1 MTRDAIR
8 GATWAPTWAVVPVKD
23 LERAKRR
30 LAGALDPAARRGLS
44 LAMLADVLDALDA
57 TPGLD
62 GAAVVSRDADV
73 VELARRR
80 GLRVIPETGAG
91 LNAAVAQAA
100 DVLSANVL
108 SADVLSAEGCARLL
122 VMPADLPLAAP
133 EEIAAV
139 LAALPEAP
147 GLTLV
152 PDRHG
157 VGTNGF
163 LCSPPNAVA
172 PSFGEDSFARH
183 LEAARNAGIPATV
196 LRLPGLGLDIDTPED
211 LRAFMETPGATWTHA
226 ALRAARSA
234 APLAVG
240 GAR

>member
-1 MTRDAIR
+1 MTRDATR
-8 GATWAPTWAVVPVKD
+8 NATWDATWAVVPVKTLD
-23 LERAKRR
+23 AAKRR

-57 TPGLD
+57 TTGLD
-62 GAAVVSRDADV
+62 GTAVVSRDADV
-73 VELARRR
+73 MGLARGRS
-80 GLRVIPETGAG
+80 LRVIPERGVG

-100 DVLSANVL
+100 I
-108 SADVLSAEGCARLL
+108 VLSAEGCARFL
-122 VMPADLPLAAP
+122 VIPADLPLAGP
-133 EEIAAV
+133 EEIAQV

-157 VGTNGF
+157 VGTNA
-163 LCSPPNAVA
+163 LACAPPDAVA
-172 PSFGEDSFARH
+172 PSFGAGSFARH

-211 LRAFMETPGATWTHA
+211 LRALTETPGATWTHA

-234 APLAVG
+234 ASLAVG

>member
-1 MTRDAIR
+1 MTQDA
-8 GATWAPTWAVVPVKD
+8 TWAVVPVKD

-73 VELARRR
+73 AALARRR

-100 DVLSANVL
+100 N
-108 SADVLSAEGCARLL
+108 VLSAEGCARLL

-133 EEIAAV
+133 EEIAQI

-147 GLTLV
+147 GLALV

-157 VGTNGF
+157 VGTNA
-163 LCSPPNAVA
+163 LACAPPDAVA
-172 PSFGEDSFARH
+172 PSFGAGSFARH
-183 LEAARNAGIPATV
+183 LEAARDAGIPATV

-211 LRAFMETPGATWTHA
+211 LRALTEMPGATWTHA
-226 ALRAARSA
+226 ALRAARSP

-240 GAR
+240 GAG

>member
-1 MTRDAIR
+1 MTRDAAR
-8 GATWAPTWAVVPVKD
+8 DTTWAPTWAVVPVKD

-30 LAGALDPAARRGLS
+30 LAGTLDPAARRGLS

-57 TPGLD
+57 TAGLD

-73 VELARRR
+73 MELARRR

-100 DVLSANVL
+100 N
-108 SADVLSAEGCARLL
+108 VLSAEGCARLL
-122 VMPADLPLAAP
+122 VMPADLPLAGP
-133 EEIAAV
+133 EEIAQV

-163 LCSPPNAVA
+163 LCSPPDAVA
-172 PSFGEDSFARH
+172 PCFGADSFARH
-183 LEAARNAGIPATV
+183 LEAARDAGIPATV
-196 LRLPGLGLDIDTPED
+196 LRLPGLALDIDTPED
-211 LRAFMETPGATWTHA
+211 LRAFMEAPGPTWAHA

>member
-1 MTRDAIR
+1 MTRDA
-8 GATWAPTWAVVPVKD
+8 TWAVVPVKP
-23 LERAKRR
+23 LEAAKRR

-62 GAAVVSRDADV
+62 GIAVVSRDADV
-73 VELARRR
+73 AELARRR

-100 DVLSANVL
+100 NVLSAN
-108 SADVLSAEGCARLL
+108 VLSAEGCARLL

-133 EEIAAV
+133 EEIAQI

-157 VGTNGF
+157 VGTNA
-163 LCSPPNAVA
+163 LACTPPDAVA
-172 PSFGEDSFARH
+172 PSFGAGSFARH

-211 LRAFMETPGATWTHA
+211 LRALTEMPGATWTHA
-226 ALRAARSA
+226 ALRAARSP

-240 GAR
+240 GAG

>member
-1 MTRDAIR
+1 MIR
-8 GATWAPTWAVVPVKD
+8 NATWAVVPVKTLD
-23 LERAKRR
+23 AAKRR

-57 TPGLD
+57 TPGL
-62 GAAVVSRDADV
+62 GGIAVVSRDADV
-73 VELARRR
+73 AALARRR
-80 GLRVIPETGAG
+80 GLRVILETGAG

-100 DVLSANVL
+100 NVLSANVL
-108 SADVLSAEGCARLL
+108 SASAEGCARLL

-157 VGTNGF
+157 VGTNA
-163 LCSPPNAVA
+163 LACTPPDAVA
-172 PSFGEDSFARH
+172 PSFGAGSFARH

-211 LRAFMETPGATWTHA
+211 LRALMETPGATWTPTWTHA
-226 ALRAARSA
+226 ALRAARSP

>member
-1 MTRDAIR
+1 MTRDASWA
-8 GATWAPTWAVVPVKD
+8 ATWALVPVKD

-73 VELARRR
+73 TALARRR
-80 GLRVIPETGAG
+80 GLRVIPEAG
-91 LNAAVAQAA
+91 TCLNAAVAQAT
-100 DVLSANVL
+100 N
-108 SADVLSAEGCARLL
+108 VLSAEGCARLL
-122 VMPADLPLAAP
+122 VVPADLPLADP
-133 EEIAAV
+133 EEIAQI

-163 LCSPPNAVA
+163 LCSPPNAIA
-172 PSFGEDSFARH
+172 PSFGADSFARH
-183 LEAARNAGIPATV
+183 LEAARDAGIPATV

-211 LRAFMETPGATWTHA
+211 LRAFKETPGATWTHA
-226 ALRAARSA
+226 ALRAARPA

-240 GAR
+240 GER

>member
-1 MTRDAIR
+1 MTRDA
-8 GATWAPTWAVVPVKD
+8 TWAATWAVVPVKD

-30 LAGALDPAARRGLS
+30 LAGALGPAARRGLS

-57 TPGLD
+57 TAGLD

-73 VELARRR
+73 TELARRR

-100 DVLSANVL
+100 N
-108 SADVLSAEGCARLL
+108 VLSAEGCARLL
-122 VMPADLPLAAP
+122 VMPADLPLAGP
-133 EEIAAV
+133 EEIAQI
-139 LAALPEAP
+139 LAALPGAP

-157 VGTNGF
+157 VGTNA
-163 LCSPPNAVA
+163 LACAPPDAVA
-172 PSFGEDSFARH
+172 PSFGAGSFARH

-211 LRAFMETPGATWTHA
+211 LRALTETPGATWTHA

>member
-1 MTRDAIR
+1 MTRDA
-8 GATWAPTWAVVPVKD
+8 TWAATWAVVPVKRLD
-23 LERAKRR
+23 AAKQR

-57 TPGLD
+57 TAGLD

-73 VELARRR
+73 MELARRR
-80 GLRVIPETGAG
+80 GLRVIPETGTD

-100 DVLSANVL
+100 N
-108 SADVLSAEGCARLL
+108 VLSAEGCARLL
-122 VMPADLPLAAP
+122 VMPADLPLAGP
-133 EEIAAV
+133 EEIAQV
-139 LAALPEAP
+139 LTALPEAP

-163 LCSPPNAVA
+163 LCSPPDAVA
-172 PSFGEDSFARH
+172 PCFGADSFARH
-183 LEAARNAGIPATV
+183 LEAARDAGIPATV
-196 LRLPGLGLDIDTPED
+196 LRLPGLALDIDTPED
-211 LRAFMETPGATWTHA
+211 LRAFMEAPGPTWAHA

>member
-1 MTRDAIR
+1 MTRD
-8 GATWAPTWAVVPVKD
+8 ATWAPTWAVVPVKH

-30 LAGALDPAARRGLS
+30 LAGALDPAARHGLS

-62 GAAVVSRDADV
+62 GAAMVSRDADV
-73 VELARRR
+73 EELARRR
-80 GLRVIPETGAG
+80 DLRVIPETGAG

-100 DVLSANVL
+100 N
-108 SADVLSAEGCARLL
+108 VLSAEGCARLL
-122 VMPADLPLAAP
+122 VMPADLPLAGP
-133 EEIAAV
+133 EEIAQI

-157 VGTNGF
+157 VGTNA
-163 LCSPPNAVA
+163 LACAPPDAVA

-211 LRAFMETPGATWTHA
+211 LRALTETPGATWTHA

-234 APLAVG
+234 ASLAVG

>member
-1 MTRDAIR
+1 MTRD
-8 GATWAPTWAVVPVKD
+8 GTWALVPVKD

-62 GAAVVSRDADV
+62 ATTGLDGIAVVSRDADV
-73 VELARRR
+73 TALARRR
-80 GLRVIPETGAG
+80 GLRVIPEAGAG
-91 LNAAVAQAA
+91 LNAAVAQAG
-100 DVLSANVL
+100 N
-108 SADVLSAEGCARLL
+108 VLSAEGCARLL
-122 VMPADLPLAAP
+122 VMPADLPLADP

-157 VGTNGF
+157 VGTNA
-163 LCSPPNAVA
+163 LACAPPDAVA
-172 PSFGEDSFARH
+172 PSFGAGSFARH
-183 LEAARNAGIPATV
+183 LQAARNAGIPATV

-211 LRAFMETPGATWTHA
+211 LRALTETPGATWTHA
-226 ALRAARSA
+226 ALRAARSP

>member
-1 MTRDAIR
+1 MTRAAIR
-8 GATWAPTWAVVPVKD
+8 AATWAVVPVKD

-57 TPGLD
+57 TAGLD

-73 VELARRR
+73 AELVRRR
-80 GLRVIPETGAG
+80 GLRVIPEAGAG

-100 DVLSANVL
+100 S
-108 SADVLSAEGCARLL
+108 VLSAEGCARLL
-122 VMPADLPLAAP
+122 VMPADLPLASP
-133 EEIAAV
+133 EEIAQI
-139 LAALPEAP
+139 LAALPETP

-157 VGTNGF
+157 VGTNA
-163 LCSPPNAVA
+163 LACVPPNAIA

-183 LEAARNAGIPATV
+183 LGAARDAGIPATV

-211 LRAFMETPGATWTHA
+211 LRVLMETPGATWTHA
-226 ALRAARSA
+226 ALRAARPA

>member
-1 MTRDAIR
+1 MTRNA
-8 GATWAPTWAVVPVKD
+8 TWAVVPVKD

-30 LAGALDPAARRGLS
+30 LTGALDPAARRGLS
-44 LAMLADVLDALDA
+44 LAMLADVLDALAA

-62 GAAVVSRDADV
+62 GIAVVSRDADV
-73 VELARRR
+73 AALARRR

-100 DVLSANVL
+100 N
-108 SADVLSAEGCARLL
+108 VLSAEGCARLL

-133 EEIAAV
+133 EEIARI
-139 LAALPEAP
+139 LAALTETP
-147 GLTLV
+147 GLALV

-157 VGTNGF
+157 VGTNA
-163 LCSPPNAVA
+163 LACSPPHAIA
-172 PSFGEDSFARH
+172 PSFGAGSFARH
-183 LEAARNAGIPATV
+183 LQAARNAGIPATV

-211 LRAFMETPGATWTHA
+211 LRALMETPGATWSHA
-226 ALRAARSA
+226 ALRATRSA

>member
-1 MTRDAIR
+1 MTRNA
-8 GATWAPTWAVVPVKD
+8 TWAVVPVKD

-30 LAGALDPAARRGLS
+30 LTGALDPAARRGLS

-62 GAAVVSRDADV
+62 ATTGLDGIAVVSRDADV
-73 VELARRR
+73 AALARRR

-100 DVLSANVL
+100 N
-108 SADVLSAEGCARLL
+108 VLSAEGCARVL

-133 EEIAAV
+133 EEIARI
-139 LAALPEAP
+139 LAALTETP
-147 GLTLV
+147 GLALV

-157 VGTNGF
+157 VGTNA
-163 LCSPPNAVA
+163 LACSPPHAIA
-172 PSFGEDSFARH
+172 PSFGAGSFARH
-183 LEAARNAGIPATV
+183 LQAARNAGIPATV

-211 LRAFMETPGATWTHA
+211 LRALMETPGATWTHA
-226 ALRAARSA
+226 ALRATRSA

>member
-1 MTRDAIR
+1 MTRA
-8 GATWAPTWAVVPVKD
+8 ATWAVVPVKT
-23 LERAKRR
+23 LNAAKRR
-30 LAGALDPAARRGLS
+30 LAGAVDPAARRGLS

-57 TPGLD
+57 TAGLD

-73 VELARRR
+73 MALARRR

-91 LNAAVAQAA
+91 LNAAVTQAA
-100 DVLSANVL
+100 TVLSA
-108 SADVLSAEGCARLL
+108 AGCARLL

-133 EEIAAV
+133 EEIAQI

-157 VGTNGF
+157 VGTNA
-163 LCSPPNAVA
+163 LACAPPDAVA
-172 PSFGEDSFARH
+172 PSFGAGSFARH
-183 LEAARNAGIPATV
+183 LEAARDAGIPATV

-211 LRAFMETPGATWTHA
+211 LRAFMEAPGATWTHA

-240 GAR
+240 GER

>member
-1 MTRDAIR
+1 MTGDA
-8 GATWAPTWAVVPVKD
+8 TWAVVPVKP
-23 LERAKRR
+23 LEAAKRR
-30 LAGALDPAARRGLS
+30 LAGALDPAARCGLS

-62 GAAVVSRDADV
+62 GIAVVSRDADV
-73 VELARRR
+73 AELARRR

-100 DVLSANVL
+100 NVLSAN
-108 SADVLSAEGCARLL
+108 VLSAEGCARLL

-147 GLTLV
+147 GITLV

-157 VGTNGF
+157 VGTNA
-163 LCSPPNAVA
+163 LACAPPDAVA
-172 PSFGEDSFARH
+172 PSFGAGSFARH
-183 LEAARNAGIPATV
+183 LEAARDAGIPATV

-211 LRAFMETPGATWTHA
+211 LRALMETPGATWTHA

-240 GAR
+240 GTR

>member
-1 MTRDAIR
+1 MTRN
-8 GATWAPTWAVVPVKD
+8 GTWAVVPVKD

-30 LAGALDPAARRGLS
+30 LAGALDPAARHGLS
-44 LAMLADVLDALDA
+44 LAMLADVLDALAA

-62 GAAVVSRDADV
+62 GIAVVSRDADV
-73 VELARRR
+73 AALARRR
-80 GLRVIPETGAG
+80 GRRVIPETGAG
-91 LNAAVAQAA
+91 LDAAVAQAA
-100 DVLSANVL
+100 N
-108 SADVLSAEGCARLL
+108 VLSAEGCARLL

-139 LAALPEAP
+139 LAALAEAP
-147 GLTLV
+147 GLALV

-157 VGTNGF
+157 VGTNA
-163 LCSPPNAVA
+163 LACAPPDAIA
-172 PSFGEDSFARH
+172 PSFGAGSFARH

-211 LRAFMETPGATWTHA
+211 LRALMETPGATWTHA

>member
-1 MTRDAIR
+1 MTRDA
-8 GATWAPTWAVVPVKD
+8 TWAATWAVVPVKD

-73 VELARRR
+73 AELARRR

-100 DVLSANVL
+100 NVL
-108 SADVLSAEGCARLL
+108 AAEGCTRLL

-133 EEIAAV
+133 EEIAQI
-139 LAALPEAP
+139 LAALHAAP

-157 VGTNGF
+157 VGTNA
-163 LCSPPNAVA
+163 LACAPPDAVA
-172 PSFGEDSFARH
+172 PSFGANSFARH
-183 LEAARNAGIPATV
+183 LGAARSAGIPATV
-196 LRLPGLGLDIDTPED
+196 LHLPGLGLDIDTLED
-211 LRAFMETPGATWTHA
+211 LRAFMEAPGATWTHA

-240 GAR
+240 GER

>member
-1 MTRDAIR
+1 
-8 GATWAPTWAVVPVKD
+8 
-23 LERAKRR
+23 
-30 LAGALDPAARRGLS
+30 
-44 LAMLADVLDALDA
+44 MLADVLDALDA

-73 VELARRR
+73 AALARRR

-100 DVLSANVL
+100 N
-108 SADVLSAEGCARLL
+108 VLSAEGCARLL

-133 EEIAAV
+133 EEIAQI

-147 GLTLV
+147 GLALV

-157 VGTNGF
+157 VGTNA
-163 LCSPPNAVA
+163 LACAPPDAVA
-172 PSFGEDSFARH
+172 PSFGAGSFARH
-183 LEAARNAGIPATV
+183 LEAARDAGIPATV

-211 LRAFMETPGATWTHA
+211 LRALTEMPGATWTHA
-226 ALRAARSA
+226 ALRAARSP

-240 GAR
+240 GAG

>member
-1 MTRDAIR
+1 MTRDAS
-8 GATWAPTWAVVPVKD
+8 WPPTWAVVPVKRLD
-23 LERAKRR
+23 AAKRR
-30 LAGALDPAARRGLS
+30 LVGALDPAARRGLS
-44 LAMLADVLDALDA
+44 LAMLADVLDALAA

-62 GAAVVSRDADV
+62 STAVVSRDGDV
-73 VELARRR
+73 AALARRR

-91 LNAAVAQAA
+91 LNAAVAQAG
-100 DVLSANVL
+100 N
-108 SADVLSAEGCARLL
+108 VLSAEGCARLL

-157 VGTNGF
+157 VGTNA
-163 LCSPPNAVA
+163 LACAPPDAVA
-172 PSFGEDSFARH
+172 PSFGAGSFARH
-183 LEAARNAGIPATV
+183 LEAARDAGIPATV

-211 LRAFMETPGATWTHA
+211 LRALTETPGATWTHA
-226 ALRAARSA
+226 ALRAARSP

>member
-1 MTRDAIR
+1 MTRT
-8 GATWAPTWAVVPVKD
+8 ATWAATWAVVPVKD

-57 TPGLD
+57 TAGLD
-62 GAAVVSRDADV
+62 GIAVVSRDADV
-73 VELARRR
+73 MALARRR
-80 GLRVIPETGAG
+80 GLRVIPETGTG

-100 DVLSANVL
+100 HMLSANVL
-108 SADVLSAEGCARLL
+108 SAAGCARLL
-122 VMPADLPLAAP
+122 VMPADLPLAGP
-133 EEIAAV
+133 EEIAQI

-157 VGTNGF
+157 VGTNA
-163 LCSPPNAVA
+163 LACAPPDAIA
-172 PSFGEDSFARH
+172 PSFGAGSFARH
-183 LEAARNAGIPATV
+183 LEAARDAGIPATV

-211 LRAFMETPGATWTHA
+211 LRAFMEAPGATWTHA

>member
-1 MTRDAIR
+1 VKRLDA
-8 GATWAPTWAVVPVKD
+8 
-23 LERAKRR
+23 AKRR

-62 GAAVVSRDADV
+62 GTAVVSRDAEV
-73 VELARRR
+73 TELARRR

-91 LNAAVAQAA
+91 LNAAVTQAA
-100 DVLSANVL
+100 NA
-108 SADVLSAEGCARLL
+108 LSAEGCARLL
-122 VMPADLPLAAP
+122 VMPADLPLAGP
-133 EEIAAV
+133 EEIAQV

-163 LCSPPNAVA
+163 LCSPPNAIA
-172 PSFGEDSFARH
+172 PSFGAGSFARH

-211 LRAFMETPGATWTHA
+211 LSAFMETPGATWTHA
-226 ALRAARSA
+226 ALRAARPA

>member
-1 MTRDAIR
+1 MTR
-8 GATWAPTWAVVPVKD
+8 GPTWPPTWAVVPVKTLD
-23 LERAKRR
+23 AAKRR
-30 LAGALDPAARRGLS
+30 LAGALDPVARRGLS

-62 GAAVVSRDADV
+62 GIAVISRDADV
-73 VELARRR
+73 AALARRR

-100 DVLSANVL
+100 NVL
-108 SADVLSAEGCARLL
+108 SGDMLSPGGCARLL

-133 EEIAAV
+133 EEIAAI

-147 GLTLV
+147 GLALV

-157 VGTNGF
+157 VGTNA
-163 LCSPPNAVA
+163 LACTPPDAVA
-172 PSFGEDSFARH
+172 PSFGVGSFARH
-183 LEAARNAGIPATV
+183 LEAARDAEIAATV

-211 LRAFMETPGATWTHA
+211 LRMFMDAPGTTWTHA
-226 ALRAARSA
+226 ALRAARPA
-234 APLAVG
+234 PPLAVG
-240 GAR
+240 DAR

>member
-1 MTRDAIR
+1 MIQ
-8 GATWAPTWAVVPVKD
+8 ATAWAATWAVVPMKALD
-23 LERAKRR
+23 AAKRR

-62 GAAVVSRDADV
+62 GAAMVSRDADV
-73 VELARRR
+73 EELARRR
-80 GLRVIPETGAG
+80 DLRVIPETGAG

-100 DVLSANVL
+100 N
-108 SADVLSAEGCARLL
+108 VLSAEGCARLL
-122 VMPADLPLAAP
+122 VMPADLPLAGP
-133 EEIAAV
+133 EEIAQI
-139 LAALPEAP
+139 LAALPAAP

-157 VGTNGF
+157 VGTNA
-163 LCSPPNAVA
+163 LACAPPDAVA
-172 PSFGEDSFARH
+172 PSFGAGSFARH

-211 LRAFMETPGATWTHA
+211 LRALTETPGATWTHA

>member
-1 MTRDAIR
+1 MTGDA
-8 GATWAPTWAVVPVKD
+8 TWAVVPVKD

-30 LAGALDPAARRGLS
+30 LAGTLDPAARRGLS

-57 TPGLD
+57 TPGFD

-91 LNAAVAQAA
+91 LNAAVAQA
-100 DVLSANVL
+100 ANVL

-172 PSFGEDSFARH
+172 PSFGEGSFARH

-226 ALRAARSA
+226 VLRAARSA

-240 GAR
+240 GTR

>member
-1 MTRDAIR
+1 
-8 GATWAPTWAVVPVKD
+8 VPVKD

-62 GAAVVSRDADV
+62 GAAVISRDADV
-73 VELARRR
+73 AALARRR
-80 GLRVIPETGAG
+80 GLRVIPEAGAG
-91 LNAAVAQAA
+91 LNAAVAQAG
-100 DVLSANVL
+100 N
-108 SADVLSAEGCARLL
+108 VLSAEGCARVL

-147 GLTLV
+147 GLALV

-157 VGTNGF
+157 VGTNA
-163 LCSPPNAVA
+163 LACTPPDAVA
-172 PSFGEDSFARH
+172 PSFGAGSFARH
-183 LEAARNAGIPATV
+183 LEAARDAGVPATV

-226 ALRAARSA
+226 ALRATRSA
-234 APLAVG
+234 APLAAG

>member
-1 MTRDAIR
+1 MTRDASWA
-8 GATWAPTWAVVPVKD
+8 ATWALVPVKD

-73 VELARRR
+73 TALARRR
-80 GLRVIPETGAG
+80 GLRVIPEAG
-91 LNAAVAQAA
+91 TCLNAAVAQAT
-100 DVLSANVL
+100 N
-108 SADVLSAEGCARLL
+108 VLSAEGCARLL
-122 VMPADLPLAAP
+122 VVPADLPLADP
-133 EEIAAV
+133 EEIAQI

-163 LCSPPNAVA
+163 LCSPPNAIA
-172 PSFGEDSFARH
+172 PSFGADSFARH
-183 LEAARNAGIPATV
+183 LEAARDAGIPATV

-211 LRAFMETPGATWTHA
+211 LRAFKETPGATWTHA
-226 ALRAARSA
+226 ALRAARLA

>member
-1 MTRDAIR
+1 MTRDATWA
-8 GATWAPTWAVVPVKD
+8 ATWALAPVKD
-23 LERAKRR
+23 LKRAKRR

-62 GAAVVSRDADV
+62 GAAIVSRDADV
-73 VELARRR
+73 AELVRRR
-80 GLRVIPETGAG
+80 GLRVIPEAGAD

-100 DVLSANVL
+100 NVLSANAL
-108 SADVLSAEGCARLL
+108 SAGGCARLL

-139 LAALPEAP
+139 LAARPETP
-147 GLTLV
+147 GLALV

-157 VGTNGF
+157 VGTNA
-163 LCSPPNAVA
+163 LACAPPDAVA
-172 PSFGEDSFARH
+172 PSFGAGSFARH
-183 LEAARNAGIPATV
+183 LKAARSAGIPATV

-211 LRAFMETPGATWTHA
+211 LRALAETPGATWTPTWTHA
-226 ALRAARSA
+226 ALRATRSA

>member
-1 MTRDAIR
+1 MTRDA
-8 GATWAPTWAVVPVKD
+8 TYVPTWAVVPVKD

-30 LAGALDPAARRGLS
+30 LTGALDPAARRGLS

-73 VELARRR
+73 VALVRRH
-80 GLRVIPETGAG
+80 GLRVIPEAGAG
-91 LNAAVAQAA
+91 LNAAVAQAG
-100 DVLSANVL
+100 N
-108 SADVLSAEGCARLL
+108 VLSAEGCARVL

-133 EEIAAV
+133 EEIAQI
-139 LAALPEAP
+139 LAALPVAP
-147 GLTLV
+147 GLALV

-157 VGTNGF
+157 VGTNA
-163 LCSPPNAVA
+163 LACTPPDALA
-172 PSFGEDSFARH
+172 PSFGEDSFPRH

-211 LRAFMETPGATWTHA
+211 LRALTETPGATWTHA

-234 APLAVG
+234 ASLAVG

>member
-1 MTRDAIR
+1 MTRDATWD
-8 GATWAPTWAVVPVKD
+8 ATWAPTWVVVPVKTLD
-23 LERAKRR
+23 AAKRR

-73 VELARRR
+73 TELARRR

-100 DVLSANVL
+100 NA
-108 SADVLSAEGCARLL
+108 LSAEGCARLL
-122 VMPADLPLAAP
+122 VMPADLPLASP

-139 LAALPEAP
+139 LTARPEAP

-157 VGTNGF
+157 VGTNA
-163 LCSPPNAVA
+163 LACAPPDAIA
-172 PSFGEDSFARH
+172 PSFGAGSFPRH

-211 LRAFMETPGATWTHA
+211 LRALMETPGATWTHA

-240 GAR
+240 GTR

>member
-1 MTRDAIR
+1 MT
-8 GATWAPTWAVVPVKD
+8 GGMTWAVVPVND
-23 LERAKRR
+23 LERAKQR
-30 LAGALDPAARRGLS
+30 LAGALDPAARRSLS

-62 GAAVVSRDADV
+62 GAAMVSRDADV
-73 VELARRR
+73 EELARRR

-91 LNAAVAQAA
+91 LNAAVAQ
-100 DVLSANVL
+100 VGN
-108 SADVLSAEGCARLL
+108 VLSAEGCARLL

-133 EEIAAV
+133 EEIAQI
-139 LAALPEAP
+139 LAAPAEAP
-147 GLTLV
+147 GLALV

-157 VGTNGF
+157 VGTNA
-163 LCSPPNAVA
+163 LACSPPNAIA
-172 PSFGEDSFARH
+172 PSFGAGSFARH
-183 LEAARNAGIPATV
+183 LEAARDAGIPATV

-234 APLAVG
+234 ARLAVG

>member
-1 MTRDAIR
+1 MTRDATWA
-8 GATWAPTWAVVPVKD
+8 ATWALVPVKD

-73 VELARRR
+73 TALARRR
-80 GLRVIPETGAG
+80 GLRVIPEAGTG

-100 DVLSANVL
+100 N
-108 SADVLSAEGCARLL
+108 VLSAEGCARLL
-122 VMPADLPLAAP
+122 VMPADLPLADP
-133 EEIAAV
+133 EEIAQI

-163 LCSPPNAVA
+163 LCSPPNAIA
-172 PSFGEDSFARH
+172 PSFGADSFARH
-183 LEAARNAGIPATV
+183 LEAARDAGIPATV

-211 LRAFMETPGATWTHA
+211 LRAFKETPGATWTHA
-226 ALRAARSA
+226 ALRAARSP

>member
-1 MTRDAIR
+1 MTRDA
-8 GATWAPTWAVVPVKD
+8 TWAATWAVVPVKTLD
-23 LERAKRR
+23 AAKQR

-57 TPGLD
+57 TAGLD
-62 GAAVVSRDADV
+62 GAAVVSRDSDV
-73 VELARRR
+73 MELARRR

-100 DVLSANVL
+100 N
-108 SADVLSAEGCARLL
+108 VLSAEGCARLL

-157 VGTNGF
+157 VGTNA
-163 LCSPPNAVA
+163 LACTPPDAVA
-172 PSFGEDSFARH
+172 PSSGAGSFARH

-211 LRAFMETPGATWTHA
+211 LRALMETPGATWTHA

>member
-1 MTRDAIR
+1 MTRAN
-8 GATWAPTWAVVPVKD
+8 TWAPTWAVVPVKTLD
-23 LERAKRR
+23 AAKRR

-73 VELARRR
+73 MALARRR

-91 LNAAVAQAA
+91 LNAAVVQAA
-100 DVLSANVL
+100 N
-108 SADVLSAEGCARLL
+108 VLSAEGCARLL
-122 VMPADLPLAAP
+122 VMPADLPLASP
-133 EEIAAV
+133 EEIGQI
-139 LAALPEAP
+139 LAALAEAP
-147 GLTLV
+147 GLALV

-157 VGTNGF
+157 VGTNA
-163 LCSPPNAVA
+163 LACAPPHAIA
-172 PSFGEDSFARH
+172 PRFGAGSFARH
-183 LEAARNAGIPATV
+183 LEAARDAGIPATV

-211 LRAFMETPGATWTHA
+211 LRALAETPEATWTPTWTHA
-226 ALRAARSA
+226 ALRSA

-240 GAR
+240 GTR